1 MWEYG
6 NWKLVTGAV
15 DEGES
20 TIAGLGRELHEEV
33 GAQRRTFSLGAEAWQ
48 AAWKLRGPRL

>member
-48 AAWKLRGPRL
+48 AAWKLR